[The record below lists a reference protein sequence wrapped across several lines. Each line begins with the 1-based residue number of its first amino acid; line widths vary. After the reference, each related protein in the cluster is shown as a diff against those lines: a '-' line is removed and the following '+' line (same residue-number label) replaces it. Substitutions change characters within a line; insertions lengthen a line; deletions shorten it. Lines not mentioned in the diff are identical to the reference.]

1 VKSEKA
7 SGDPRTPDLDFAL
20 PPELTE
26 LVSEATQHEIRSEVL
41 QIHAKLLNHDPEF
54 KDCGD
59 NGRHLQALFDI
70 LASKLSDRPDFDKLL
85 DVSIPAMVAAIKN
98 ALGWK
103 WPGGNAEMLK
113 KAYLLGS
120 ILKWHLKARAM
131 KSGSQPEEQ
140 GDRVGSASRVAVPDA
155 SEHASRRQAV
165 VNPILNSRGWTT
177 NKWGTLAGVGK
188 SCPYDY
194 LSGKRKLTD
203 PNRKALAD
211 VLELKPEDLPN

>member
-1 VKSEKA
+1 V
-7 SGDPRTPDLDFAL
+7 SGDPRSPDLDFPL

-26 LVSEATQHEIRSEVL
+26 LVSKATQHEIRSEVL

-59 NGRHLQALFDI
+59 NGKHLQALFEI
-70 LASKLSDRPDFDKLL
+70 LASKLSDQADFDGLL
-85 DVSIPAMVAAIKN
+85 DASIPAMVAAIKDE
-98 ALGWK
+98 LDWR

-113 KAYLLGS
+113 KAYLQGS
-120 ILKWHLKARAM
+120 ILKWRLKARAM
-131 KSGSQPEEQ
+131 KSGSQPEER
-140 GDRVGSASRVAVPDA
+140 GDRIGSASRVASPAA
-155 SEHASRRQAV
+155 SEHASRRQGV
-165 VNPILNSRGWTT
+165 VKPILDSRGWTT
-177 NKWGTLAGVGK
+177 NKWGTLAGVGR

-211 VLELKPEDLPN
+211 VLGLKPEDLPN